1 MLDAFSYHHF
11 CVLCIDFDE
20 TFLAG
25 HTLSLFLDG
34 TETSSTVLSY
44 ALYELALNPHCQ
56 EKALE
61 ELTRIIGKYDGTI
74 TAEGLQEM
82 IYVEGLLL
90 EALRIHPALIVMAKT
105 CTQQYTLPK
114 TSGQS
119 KALTIDPG
127 TIINIPALGIHM

>member
-1 MLDAFSYHHF
+1 MSHYIFIEF
-11 CVLCIDFDE
+11 NE

-25 HTLSLFLDG
+25 HTLSLFIDG
-34 TETSSTVLSY
+34 TETSSTALSY

-61 ELTRIIGKYDGTI
+61 EVTRITAKYDGTI
-74 TAEGLQEM
+74 TAEGVQEM
-82 IYVEGLLL
+82 IYVEGIML
-90 EALRIHPALIVMAKT
+90 EALRIHPALIVLTKT

-119 KALTIDPG
+119 KAVTINPG
-127 TIINIPALGIHM
+127 TVINIPTLGVHM